1 MKIHLFSRIATLA
14 IALVLTACA
23 APGPQPGSMV
33 IRQGKIE
40 QITPTTIRSEAHTG
54 VGAVLGGIT
63 GVGLGSLIGGGTGRD
78 VAMVAGAIGGTMAG
92 AEIANRAAQSMPG
105 QEVFVRTD
113 SGVLVEVTQPI
124 MHDLRVGQR
133 VFLQGSGHQTR
144 VIPQ

>member
-1 MKIHLFSRIATLA
+1 MTTTFLSRIATLA
-14 IALVLTACA
+14 AALVLTACA
-23 APGPQPGSMV
+23 APGPQPGSMAV
-33 IRQGKIE
+33 RQGKIE

-54 VGAVLGGIT
+54 VGAVVGGIT

-113 SGVLVEVTQPI
+113 SGVLVEVTQPVVPG
-124 MHDLRVGQR
+124 LRVGQR
-133 VFLQGSGHQTR
+133 VFIQGNGHQAR